1 MSQKKEKMNSKKC
14 HERMCI
20 CCGQMKEKGEL
31 LRIIKTKDGDILID
45 KTGKLN
51 GRGAY
56 MCNDI
61 ECLKKAESKK
71 VLERSFKC
79 KIPDGTYEMLNK
91 EFAVET

>member
-1 MSQKKEKMNSKKC
+1 MSQKKEKMNSKKN

-20 CCGQMKEKGEL
+20 CCGLMKKKEEL
-31 LRIIKTKDGDILID
+31 LRIVKTKDGDILVD

-56 MCNDI
+56 ICNDV
-61 ECLKKAESKK
+61 ECINKAESKK
-71 VLERSFKC
+71 ALERSFKC
-79 KIPDGTYEMLNK
+79 KIPDDTYDMLNK